1 MAFSVSTINDYVQ
14 ANENSLIGKAVIGG
28 KTASLLNLQTG
39 VKDSAYLNLLTAD
52 PTLQAGACGWNPA
65 GTTTVTRRKIQTGQ
79 IKVNTPFCDKDLFK
93 TYMAYG
99 TKVAIGQKTMP
110 FEEEFIMQNI
120 KEVNRKLE
128 ETIWQGDATGSA
140 GTHLDRFDGFK
151 TIIDNASGVVNATHG
166 TPKVILT
173 YPKECIDAVVAAIPN
188 GIIDRSDL
196 VVFVGYDVFRA
207 YVAALQAANLYHYT
221 ADLAGNMS
229 MTIPGTSIRLEGVHG
244 LTGVK
249 RIYASALENMYF
261 GTDMENDQE
270 KFKFWYSEDNSEF
283 RLKIEFNGG
292 VQVAFPDLVT
302 KYLGA

>member
-1 MAFSVSTINDYVQ
+1 MAFSVSTINDYVK
-14 ANENSLIGKAVIGG
+14 ANENLLIGKAVVGG

-52 PTLQAGACGWNPA
+52 PTLQAGACGWNAA

-79 IKVNTPFCDKDLFK
+79 IKVNTPFCDKDLYK
-93 TYMAYG
+93 TFMSYG
-99 TKVAIGQKTMP
+99 TRVAVGQKTLP
-110 FEEEFIMQNI
+110 FEEEFVMQNI

-128 ETIWQGDATGSA
+128 ETIWLGDITGNTS
-140 GTHLDRFDGFK
+140 THLDRFDGFK
-151 TIIDNASGVVNATHG
+151 TIIDNAAGVVDATH
-166 TPKVILT
+166 TSAKVILT
-173 YPKECIDAVVAAIPN
+173 YPKECIDAVVAGIPN
-188 GIIDRSDL
+188 AIIDRSDL

-221 ADLAGNMS
+221 ANLDGQMS
-229 MTIPGTSIRLEGVHG
+229 MMIPGTTIRLEGVHG

-270 KFKFWYSEDNSEF
+270 QFKFWYSEDNSEF